1 MALRKQHLMYRQFGH
16 CDGHVCGECS
26 NLVEGYYHGKLLRKC
41 KVYGMTHSEASDWAK
56 RWLACG
62 MFNKQYTGG
71 RIIELVRPVRKQSA
85 ITIEEPL
92 EGQIRLEE
100 V

>member
-1 MALRKQHLMYRQFGH
+1 MAIRKQQLMYKQFGM

-26 NLVEGYYHGKLLRKC
+26 NLMAVRANDRPLHKC
-41 KVYGMTHSEASDWAK
+41 RVYGNTSSEASDWAK

-62 MFNKQYTGG
+62 MFNKPYTGG
-71 RIIELVRPVRKQSA
+71 PIMELVLKSNPRPPA
-85 ITIEEPL
+85 AAEEPL
-92 EGQIRLEE
+92 DGQLTME

>member
-1 MALRKQHLMYRQFGH
+1 MAIRKQQLMYKQFGM

-26 NLVEGYYHGKLLRKC
+26 NLIEGSWGHKKC
-41 KVYGMTHSEASDWAK
+41 KVYGDTSSEASDWAK

-62 MFNKQYTGG
+62 MFNKPYTGG
-71 RIIELVRPVRKQSA
+71 PIIELVRPARKQA
-85 ITIEEPL
+85 ATTIEEPL
-92 EGQIRLEE
+92 EGQISLE